1 MSESLNDLR
10 RDVFAR
16 TLLDGAANFNEEV
29 WRFFG
34 GCEER
39 LGGMSS
45 RRVDMREQR
54 LGSVLGSA
62 CLRWRENMPPAARL
76 LTAADSQAWSM

>member
-1 MSESLNDLR
+1 
-10 RDVFAR
+10 
-16 TLLDGAANFNEEV
+16 
-29 WRFFG
+29 
-34 GCEER
+34 
-39 LGGMSS
+39 
-45 RRVDMREQR
+45 MREQR